1 MKRRKWKK
9 KVPFFD
15 RHVKEDFYSRV
26 TGIST
31 ISSLVFIFWSFPDDS
46 KIKLIAAAI
55 FSLVLMLIYVYTW
68 HKANT
73 ANSAEIKVNGT
84 EFFIRVGDIFEQS
97 DAWKVIPCNE
107 YYDTIV
113 DGRLVSPKSI
123 HGQYLNKLSE
133 NDRQKLID
141 AIQSDPRMKK
151 SIRLVNSDR
160 MHGNQIAYQL
170 GSVYSRA
177 NYLLLAFTRFDKDD
191 RAYLT
196 NELLWQCLLNMW
208 NEIDILH
215 SGKSICFPLMGTGLT
230 RMKNFNLSEQQ
241 LLEVLIMSYRLS
253 GLTFGS
259 DVSINIIIHPTH
271 EKHINY
277 SKIKDLSD

>member
-15 RHVKEDFYSRV
+15 RHVKEEFYSRV

-31 ISSLVFIFWSFPDDS
+31 ISSLVFIFYSFPDDT
-46 KIKLIAAAI
+46 KIKLIAAAV
-55 FSLVLMLIYVYTW
+55 FSLVLLLIYVYTW
-68 HKANT
+68 HRANI

-84 EFFIRVGDIFEQS
+84 EFIIRVGDIFEQT

-107 YYDTIV
+107 YYDIIV
-113 DGRLVSPKSI
+113 DGRIVSPKSI
-123 HGQYLNKLSE
+123 HGQYLNMLTE
-133 NDRQKLID
+133 NDRQRLID
-141 AIQSDPRMKK
+141 EIQMNPRMKQ
-151 SIRLVNSDR
+151 SIRWVNSER
-160 MHGNQIAYQL
+160 ARGNKIAYRL
-170 GSVYSRA
+170 GSVYPKA
-177 NYLLLAFTRFDKDD
+177 NFLLLAFTQFDKDD

-196 NELLWQCLLNMW
+196 NELLWACLLNMW
-208 NEIDILH
+208 NEMDILH
-215 SGKSICFPLMGTGLT
+215 SGESICFPLMGTGLT
-230 RMKNFNLSEQQ
+230 RLKNFKLTEQQ

-271 EKHINY
+271 EKHINF

>member
-97 DAWKVIPCNE
+97 DAMSTMI
-107 YYDTIV
+107 
-113 DGRLVSPKSI
+113 
-123 HGQYLNKLSE
+123 
-133 NDRQKLID
+133 
-141 AIQSDPRMKK
+141 
-151 SIRLVNSDR
+151 
-160 MHGNQIAYQL
+160 
-170 GSVYSRA
+170 
-177 NYLLLAFTRFDKDD
+177 LLLMEDLFR
-191 RAYLT
+191 
-196 NELLWQCLLNMW
+196 
-208 NEIDILH
+208 
-215 SGKSICFPLMGTGLT
+215 P
-230 RMKNFNLSEQQ
+230 NLF
-241 LLEVLIMSYRLS
+241 M
-253 GLTFGS
+253 
-259 DVSINIIIHPTH
+259 VSI
-271 EKHINY
+271 
-277 SKIKDLSD
+277 